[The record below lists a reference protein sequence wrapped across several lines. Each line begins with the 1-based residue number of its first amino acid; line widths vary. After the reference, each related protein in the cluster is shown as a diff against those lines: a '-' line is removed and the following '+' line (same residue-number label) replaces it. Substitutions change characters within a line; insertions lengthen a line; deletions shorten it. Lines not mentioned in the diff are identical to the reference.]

1 MWITEFPL
9 LEWSDED
16 NRFYAMHHPFT
27 SVNVQDMDKIDSR
40 DRDVLASI
48 RANAY
53 DLVINGQE
61 AGGGS
66 IRIHTPEMQHK
77 MFEILGMSEE
87 TIKNRFGFFVD
98 AFKYGALLTA
108 VLRSVLTG

>member
-1 MWITEFPL
+1 
-9 LEWSDED
+9 
-16 NRFYAMHHPFT
+16 MHHPFT

-87 TIKNRFGFFVD
+87 TIKIVSDFRGRVQIRR
-98 AFKYGALLTA
+98 ASSR
-108 VLRSVLTG
+108 RSCVRS